1 MTDKGRQDSMLRRTI
16 DRFALLGLL
25 ACASACSTSPAI
37 VVPSCDRPAWLDGKF
52 DPIAPGFT
60 ITLTEEVTDK
70 ASAAQDLARQFSLE
84 LDDQYQTAIE
94 GFAIR
99 AATPDVIAALRCDPR
114 VLGVSFNEH
123 IRMRE
128 R

>member
-1 MTDKGRQDSMLRRTI
+1 MNKAHL
-16 DRFALLGLL
+16 ALLGLL
-25 ACASACSTSPAI
+25 LHASGCSTAPPVI
-37 VVPSCDRPAWLDGKF
+37 VPSCDRPAWLDGKF

-60 ITLTEEVTDK
+60 VTLAPDVTDK
-70 ASAAQDLARQFSLE
+70 AATAEDIARKFSLE
-84 LDDQYQTAIE
+84 LDEQYQTAIE

-99 AATPDVIAALRCDPR
+99 TATPEVIAALRCDPR
-114 VLGVSFNEH
+114 VLGLSFNEH

>member
-1 MTDKGRQDSMLRRTI
+1 MFPRAIQ
-16 DRFALLGLL
+16 RFVLPGIL
-25 ACASACSTSPAI
+25 ACVSGCSAAPSA

-60 ITLTEEVTDK
+60 VTLTDEVPDK

>member
-1 MTDKGRQDSMLRRTI
+1 MFRRTI
-16 DRFALLGLL
+16 ERFVLPGIL
-25 ACASACSTSPAI
+25 ACASGCSTAPAV

-60 ITLTEEVTDK
+60 VTLTDAVSDK
-70 ASAAQDLARQFSLE
+70 AAAAQDLARQFSLE

-99 AATPDVIAALRCDPR
+99 AATPDVVAALRCDPR

-123 IRMRE
+123 IRMRA

>member
-1 MTDKGRQDSMLRRTI
+1 MHRAHLAMLGVLVCTS
-16 DRFALLGLL
+16 G
-25 ACASACSTSPAI
+25 CSTAPPV

-52 DPIAPGFT
+52 DASAPGLT
-60 ITLTEEVTDK
+60 VTLADDVTDR
-70 ASAAQDLARQFSLE
+70 AAAAADLARTFSLE

-114 VLGVSFNEH
+114 VLGVSFIEH

>member
-1 MTDKGRQDSMLRRTI
+1 MNRPRL
-16 DRFALLGLL
+16 AVLGLL
-25 ACASACSTSPAI
+25 VCAGGCSTAPG
-37 VVPSCDRPAWLDGKF
+37 VVAPSCDRPAWLDGKF
-52 DPIAPGFT
+52 DSVAPGFT
-60 ITLTEEVTDK
+60 VTLAADVTDR
-70 ASAAQDLARQFSLE
+70 AAAAEDLARKFSLE

-99 AATPDVIAALRCDPR
+99 TAAPDVVAALRCDPR

>member
-1 MTDKGRQDSMLRRTI
+1 MNKAHFAMLSVLI
-16 DRFALLGLL
+16 
-25 ACASACSTSPAI
+25 CASGCSTAPAV

-52 DPIAPGFT
+52 DPVAPGFT
-60 ITLTEEVTDK
+60 VTLADNVADK
-70 ASAAQDLARQFSLE
+70 AAAAQDLARKFSLE

-99 AATPDVIAALRCDPR
+99 TAMPDVVAALRCDPR